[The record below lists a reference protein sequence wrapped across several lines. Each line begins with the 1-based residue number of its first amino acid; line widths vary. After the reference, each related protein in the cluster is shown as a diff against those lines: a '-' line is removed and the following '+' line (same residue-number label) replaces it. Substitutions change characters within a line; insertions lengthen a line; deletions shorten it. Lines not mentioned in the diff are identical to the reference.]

1 MANGHSAEAIEA
13 TTGGPDDDPMI
24 DPRFP
29 RVPQGKADWSQQEL
43 TEKQRQ
49 EEEWQKE
56 DDKELDATKLKK
68 SVTAAHEARMKK
80 ITGEI
85 QSPLTKRDF
94 LNQLVKEHGLVV
106 EEDIFNK
113 EGKWAIIKLSGV
125 EKIQNNLNIRVT
137 FETEVIEKD
146 FAVIKAIA
154 VGQRDS
160 VQSYGSAIKGAYP
173 NGNVSHTYLVEMA
186 EKRAKARAVL
196 KLCGAYK
203 YGVYSEDESEEFR
216 QDA

>member
-13 TTGGPDDDPMI
+13 TSQFDDDIRGPDV
-24 DPRFP
+24 RA
-29 RVPQGKADWSQQEL
+29 PQNAGWEQQEQN
-43 TEKQRQ
+43 EKQRQ
-49 EEEWQKE
+49 EEEWQKADE
-56 DDKELDATKLKK
+56 KEVDAIQLKA
-68 SVTAAHEARMKK
+68 SVTKAHEARMKK
-80 ITGEI
+80 LAGENP
-85 QSPLTKRDF
+85 PLTKRDF

-137 FETEVIEKD
+137 FESEVIEKD
-146 FAVIKAIA
+146 FAVIKAVA

-216 QDA
+216 QDS

>member
-13 TTGGPDDDPMI
+13 TVEFSEDLRGPDGPSP
-24 DPRFP
+24 PR
-29 RVPQGKADWSQQEL
+29 GAGWEQQEDS
-43 TEKQRQ
+43 EKKRQ
-49 EEEWQKE
+49 ELEWQKG
-56 DDKELDATKLKK
+56 DDKEVDAIRLKK

-85 QSPLTKRDF
+85 QPSLTKRDF

>member
-13 TTGGPDDDPMI
+13 TTEWSEDARGPDVDPMV
-24 DPRFP
+24 DARYPK
-29 RVPQGKADWSQQEL
+29 VPQDRADWNQQEL
-43 TEKQRQ
+43 NEKQRQ
-49 EEEWQKE
+49 ETEWQKADE
-56 DDKELDATKLKK
+56 KEMKESVIEKHETRMKELTREKA
-68 SVTAAHEARMKK
+68 
-80 ITGEI
+80 
-85 QSPLTKRDF
+85 PLTKRDF
-94 LNQLVKEHGLVV
+94 LNKLVKDHGLVV

-113 EGKWAIIKLSGV
+113 DGKWAIIKLSGV

-137 FETEVIEKD
+137 FESEVIEKD
-146 FAVIKAIA
+146 FSVIKAIA

-216 QDA
+216 QDS